1 MEETFS
7 KQESLKI
14 IEQMIKTAKN
24 EHREKGEGWLL
35 WGWLLFIAST
45 LSAVLVQVRLSGYIG
60 WVWAAMGLLTFI
72 SFLWELRAKKTQA
85 VKTYVEELL
94 EKFST
99 GFSIS
104 LFAIIAATS
113 IAANVNKDDSGQSIA
128 FAFGYFFILY
138 AFWMYIHGS
147 AIRFKPLI
155 IGAIVN
161 WAAAIAIFIV
171 KDFKY
176 AMIISAIAVAVGY
189 LIPGYMLRNLYKKSH
204 KS

>member
-1 MEETFS
+1 MEDTFS
-7 KQESLKI
+7 KQDSLNI

-35 WGWLLFIAST
+35 WGWLLFVASCA
-45 LSAVLVQVRLSGYIG
+45 SAILVQFNLSDYVG
-60 WVWAAMGLLTFI
+60 WVWMAMALLTLI
-72 SFLWELRAKKTQA
+72 AFLWELKGKKTQV

-99 GFSIS
+99 GFLIS

-113 IAANVNKDDSGQSIA
+113 LVSSGKEDSGRSIA

-155 IGAIVN
+155 IGAFVN
-161 WAAAIAIFIV
+161 WAAAIAIFII

-176 AMIISAIAVAVGY
+176 AMIISAVAVAVGY
-189 LIPGYMLRNLYKKSH
+189 LIPGYLLRNQYKKSL

>member
-7 KQESLKI
+7 KQESLNI

-24 EHREKGEGWLL
+24 EHKEKGDGWLV
-35 WGWLLFIAST
+35 WGWLLFAASSGSAIMVELK
-45 LSAVLVQVRLSGYIG
+45 LSKYIG
-60 WVWAAMGLLTFI
+60 WVWMAMGVLTLI
-72 SFLWELRAKKTQA
+72 SFLWELRAKKTLV
-85 VKTYVEELL
+85 VKTYIEELL
-94 EKFST
+94 DKFST
-99 GFSIS
+99 GFLIS
-104 LFAIIAATS
+104 LFAIITATT
-113 IAANVNKDDSGQSIA
+113 ITANVNQGDSGRSIA

-155 IGAIVN
+155 IGAAVN
-161 WAAAIAIFIV
+161 WAAAIAIFFV

-176 AMIISAIAVAVGY
+176 AMIISAVAVAVGY
-189 LIPGYMLRNLYKKSH
+189 LIPGYMLRNQYKKSL

>member
-7 KQESLKI
+7 KQESLNI

-24 EHREKGEGWLL
+24 EHKEKGEGWLL

-45 LSAVLVQVRLSGYIG
+45 ASAVMVQVNLSRYIG
-60 WVWAAMGLLTFI
+60 GVWMTMTLVVII
-72 SFLWELRAKKTQA
+72 SFIWESRSKKTQV
-85 VKTYVEELL
+85 VKTYIEELL
-94 EKFST
+94 KKFST
-99 GFSIS
+99 GFLIS
-104 LFAIIAATS
+104 LLAIITATS
-113 IAANVNKDDSGQSIA
+113 IAGNGKGDSGQNIA

-155 IGAIVN
+155 IGAYVN
-161 WAAAIAIFIV
+161 WAAAIAIFII

-189 LIPGYMLRNLYKKSH
+189 LIPGYILRNQYKKSN